1 MNSPQ
6 VIAAI
11 IAASVT
17 LLGLGF
23 NVFFTTQSQRQEEQK
38 RRDQQKQWQDSF
50 RVELQRDL
58 TQESTLEVLRR
69 RLNLYPDVWKALK
82 ITATH
87 EWNQLT
93 DKKEAVQQL
102 ANHLTDVSYS
112 ETGFVMTDRSRRLLL
127 KLRYDCGS
135 FIDGNLTYL
144 NLKNS
149 AYLLKH
155 SMRSDV
161 GMDEQVYESALNEVA
176 HRFGKVDD
184 WTDEKGE

>member
-1 MNSPQ
+1 MNSP
-6 VIAAI
+6 
-11 IAASVT
+11 
-17 LLGLGF
+17 
-23 NVFFTTQSQRQEEQK
+23 
-38 RRDQQKQWQDSF
+38 
-50 RVELQRDL
+50 
-58 TQESTLEVLRR
+58 QESTLEVLRR